1 MPEADIERILAVV
14 FARPLRG
21 TEGGLYAGEFLRAV
35 RPLYDLHMGVEN
47 MGPLLYHSTVLSEPC
62 RLGLLAG

>member
-1 MPEADIERILAVV
+1 LPEADIERILAVV
-14 FARPLRG
+14 FARP
-21 TEGGLYAGEFLRAV
+21 LRAV